1 MKIQNIL
8 AREIFDSRGNPT
20 VECDITI
27 ENVPYSTLTIPFR
40 GMVPSGASTG
50 KFEALELRDGDKTR
64 MSGKGVLTAVSN
76 INNKI
81 KPEILSVDF
90 NDYKHFDNFLI
101 GLDGTDNKSKFGA
114 NAILSLS
121 LAFYK
126 AWSYLNYGSVFLSQ
140 GSDNLIIP
148 VPMLNVINGGQ
159 HADNDVDFQ
168 EFMILPIGFS
178 SLKEAL
184 SATHGV
190 ISNIKKDLKSKSLN
204 TNLGDEGGFAPNL
217 KSHLDVLD
225 LICESIEKAGY
236 KLNDHFK
243 ISLDSASSE
252 FYSDNI
258 YNFEGNKYSTDEM
271 INVYENICNKYPI
284 FSIEDALNE
293 EDYDG
298 WTEITKKLGSKIR
311 LVGDDLFVTNINK
324 LKTGIDKKQANSIL
338 IKLNQIGTVT
348 ETLKA
353 IDLASSNN
361 FASIMSHRSGETEDS
376 FISDLAV
383 ASSCPLIKTGSLARS
398 DRVAKYNQLLRISEN
413 DKIKGYAGD
422 LSEVFKN

>member
-1 MKIQNIL
+1 MKIQNII

-20 VECDITI
+20 VECELII
-27 ENVPYSTLTIPFR
+27 ENIPYPFR

-50 KFEALELRDGDKTR
+50 KFEALELRDGDKSR
-64 MSGKGVLTAVSN
+64 MGGKGVLTAVSN
-76 INNKI
+76 VNNEI
-81 KPEILSVDF
+81 KPQILSKEF
-90 NDYKHFDNFLI
+90 SDYKEFDNFLI
-101 GLDGTDNKSKFGA
+101 DLDGTENKSKFGA
-114 NAILSLS
+114 NAILSIS

-126 AWSYLNYGSVFLSQ
+126 AWSYLNGGATFLSQ
-140 GSDNLIIP
+140 GVDNLIIP

-168 EFMILPIGFS
+168 EFMILPIGFK

-184 SATHGV
+184 SATHAV
-190 ISNIKKDLKSKSLN
+190 ISNIKIDLKSNSLN

-225 LICESIEKAGY
+225 LICNSIEKAGY

-243 ISLDSASSE
+243 ISLDAASSE
-252 FYSDNI
+252 FFSKGK
-258 YNFEGNKYSTDEM
+258 YNFEGNSYDTDEM
-271 INVYENICNKYPI
+271 INVYKNICDNYPI

-293 EDYDG
+293 EDYEG
-298 WTEITKKLGSKIR
+298 WTEITKQLGSKIL
-311 LVGDDLFVTNINK
+311 LVGDDLFVTNIKK
-324 LKTGIDKKQANSIL
+324 LETGIEKKQANSIL

-376 FISDLAV
+376 FIADLAV

-413 DKIKGYAGD
+413 DNIKGYAGE

>member
-1 MKIQNIL
+1 MKIKNIT

-20 VECDITI
+20 VECEMIF
-27 ENVPYSTLTIPFR
+27 ENIPYPFR

-50 KFEALELRDGDKTR
+50 KFEALELRDSDPNR
-64 MSGKGVLTAVSN
+64 MSGKGVLKAVSN
-76 INNKI
+76 VNELIKSKI
-81 KPEILSVDF
+81 LDKSFIDF
-90 NDYKHFDNFLI
+90 REFDQFLI
-101 GLDGTDNKSKFGA
+101 DLDGTENKSKYGA

-121 LAFYK
+121 LAYYK
-126 AWSYLNYGSVFLSQ
+126 AWSYVNFGAIFLSQ
-140 GSDNLIIP
+140 GVDNLIIP

-168 EFMILPIGFS
+168 EFMILPIGFK
-178 SLKEAL
+178 SLTEAL
-184 SATHGV
+184 SSTHSV
-190 ISNIKKDLKSKSLN
+190 ITNIKKELKSRSLN

-225 LICESIEKAGY
+225 LICNSISKAGF

-243 ISLDSASSE
+243 ISLDAASSE
-252 FYSDNI
+252 FYSDGK
-258 YNFEGNKYSTDEM
+258 YNFEGNSYSTEEM
-271 INVYENICNKYPI
+271 ISVYENICKKYPI

-293 EDYDG
+293 EDYAG
-298 WTEITKKLGSKIR
+298 WVKITNKLGSKIR
-311 LVGDDLFVTNINK
+311 LVGDDLFVTNIQK
-324 LKTGIDKKQANSIL
+324 LQTGIDEKQANSIL

-348 ETLKA
+348 ETLEA
-353 IDLASSNN
+353 INLATENS

-383 ASSCPLIKTGSLARS
+383 ASRCPLIKTGSLARS

-413 DKIKGYAGD
+413 DKIKGYAGE
-422 LSEVFKN
+422 LSEVFKS

>member
-1 MKIQNIL
+1 MKIQDIK

-20 VECDITI
+20 VECEMMVDG
-27 ENVPYSTLTIPFR
+27 VGYPFR
-40 GMVPSGASTG
+40 GLVPSGASTG
-50 KFEALELRDGDKTR
+50 KFEAIELRDGDKNR
-64 MSGKGVLTAVSN
+64 MSGKGVLNAVSN
-76 INNKI
+76 VN
-81 KPEILSVDF
+81 EILKPQLISREF
-90 NDYKHFDNFLI
+90 SNYEEFDNFMI
-101 GLDGTDNKSKFGA
+101 SLDGTSNKSKFGA

-126 AWSYLNYGSVFLSQ
+126 SWSYVNFGSVFLSQ
-140 GSDNLIIP
+140 GNSNLSIP

-168 EFMILPIGFS
+168 EFMILPIGFP

-184 SATHGV
+184 SATHSV
-190 ISNIKKDLKSKSLN
+190 ISNIKKDLKSQSLN

-225 LICESIEKAGY
+225 CICESIIKAGY
-236 KLNDHFK
+236 ELNNHFK
-243 ISLDSASSE
+243 ISLDAASSE
-252 FYSDNI
+252 FFSNGK
-258 YNFEGNKYSTDEM
+258 YNFEGNTYTTDEM
-271 INVYENICNKYPI
+271 IGVYENICNKYPI

-293 EDYDG
+293 EDYEG
-298 WTEITKKLGSKIR
+298 WTKITEKLGHKIK
-311 LVGDDLFVTNINK
+311 LVGDDLFVTNLDK
-324 LKTGIDKKQANSIL
+324 LKTGIEKKQANSIL

-348 ETLKA
+348 ETLQA
-353 IDLASSNN
+353 ISLASSNQ

-376 FISDLAV
+376 FIADLAV

-413 DKIKGYAGD
+413 PNIKGYAGE
-422 LSEVFKN
+422 LSEVFKS

>member
-1 MKIQNIL
+1 MKLKNIT

-20 VECDITI
+20 VECELIF
-27 ENVPYSTLTIPFR
+27 ENIPFPFR

-50 KFEALELRDGDKTR
+50 KFEALELRDLDSNR
-64 MSGKGVLTAVSN
+64 MSGKGVLKAVTN
-76 INNKI
+76 VNELI
-81 KPEILSVDF
+81 KPLILEKSF
-90 NDYKHFDNFLI
+90 NDFKEFDKFLI
-101 GLDGTDNKSKFGA
+101 DLDGTENKSKYGA

-121 LAFYK
+121 LAYYK
-126 AWSYLNYGSVFLSQ
+126 AWSFSNFGAIFLSQ
-140 GSDNLIIP
+140 GNENLIIP

-168 EFMILPIGFS
+168 EFMILPIGFN
-178 SLKEAL
+178 SLTEAL
-184 SATHGV
+184 SSTHSV
-190 ISNIKKDLKSKSLN
+190 ITNIKKELKSRSLN

-225 LICESIEKAGY
+225 LICNSILKAGY

-243 ISLDSASSE
+243 ISLDAASSE
-252 FYSDNI
+252 FYSNGK
-258 YNFEGNKYSTDEM
+258 YNFEGNSYSTEEM
-271 INVYENICNKYPI
+271 ISVYENICDKYPI

-293 EDYDG
+293 EDYEG
-298 WTEITKKLGSKIR
+298 WVKITSKLGSKIR
-311 LVGDDLFVTNINK
+311 LVGDDLFVTNIQK
-324 LKTGIDKKQANSIL
+324 LKTGIDEKQANSIL

-348 ETLKA
+348 ETLEA
-353 IDLASSNN
+353 IKLATENN

-383 ASSCPLIKTGSLARS
+383 ASHCPLIKTGSLARS

-413 DKIKGYAGD
+413 DKIQGYAGE
-422 LSEVFKN
+422 LSEIFKS

>member
-1 MKIQNIL
+1 MKIQEIK

-20 VECDITI
+20 VECEMII
-27 ENVPYSTLTIPFR
+27 EGIGYPFR
-40 GMVPSGASTG
+40 GLVPSGASTG
-50 KFEALELRDGDKTR
+50 KFEALELRDGDKNR
-64 MSGKGVLTAVSN
+64 MSGKGVLKAVSN
-76 INNKI
+76 VN
-81 KPEILSVDF
+81 EILKPQLISREF
-90 NDYKHFDNFLI
+90 LSYEEFDNFMI
-101 GLDGTDNKSKFGA
+101 SLDGTPNKSKFGA

-126 AWSYLNYGSVFLSQ
+126 AWSYANYGAVFLSQ
-140 GSDNLIIP
+140 GDSNLSIP

-184 SATHGV
+184 SATHSV
-190 ISNIKKDLKSKSLN
+190 ITNIKKDLKSQSLN

-225 LICESIEKAGY
+225 CICESITKAGY
-236 KLNDHFK
+236 ELNKHFK
-243 ISLDSASSE
+243 ISLDAASSE
-252 FYSDNI
+252 FFSDDK
-258 YNFEGNKYSTDEM
+258 YNFEGNIYSTDDM
-271 INVYENICNKYPI
+271 IGVYENICNKYPI

-298 WTEITKKLGSKIR
+298 WTKITEKLGDKIK
-311 LVGDDLFVTNINK
+311 LVGDDLFVTNLEK
-324 LKTGIDKKQANSIL
+324 LQTGIEKKQANSIL
-338 IKLNQIGTVT
+338 IKLNQIGSVT
-348 ETLKA
+348 ETLQA
-353 IDLASSNN
+353 ISLASSNQ

-398 DRVAKYNQLLRISEN
+398 DRVAKYNQLLRIAEN
-413 DKIKGYAGD
+413 PKIKGYAGE
-422 LSEVFKN
+422 LSEIFKS

>member
-1 MKIQNIL
+1 MKIQDIK

-20 VECDITI
+20 VECEMMVDG
-27 ENVPYSTLTIPFR
+27 VGYPFR
-40 GMVPSGASTG
+40 GLVPSGASTG
-50 KFEALELRDGDKTR
+50 KFEAIELRDGDKNR
-64 MSGKGVLTAVSN
+64 MSGKGVLNAVSN
-76 INNKI
+76 VN
-81 KPEILSVDF
+81 EILKPQLISREF
-90 NDYKHFDNFLI
+90 SNYEEFDNFMI
-101 GLDGTDNKSKFGA
+101 SLDGTSNKSKFGA

-126 AWSYLNYGSVFLSQ
+126 SWSYVNFGSVFLSQ
-140 GSDNLIIP
+140 GNSNLSIP

-184 SATHGV
+184 SATHSV
-190 ISNIKKDLKSKSLN
+190 ISNIKKDLKSQSLN

-225 LICESIEKAGY
+225 CICESIIKAGY
-236 KLNDHFK
+236 ELNNHFK
-243 ISLDSASSE
+243 ISLDAASSE
-252 FYSDNI
+252 FFSNGK
-258 YNFEGNKYSTDEM
+258 YNFEGNTYTTDEM
-271 INVYENICNKYPI
+271 IGVYENICNKYPI

-293 EDYDG
+293 EDYEG
-298 WTEITKKLGSKIR
+298 WTKITEKLGHKIK
-311 LVGDDLFVTNINK
+311 LVGDDLFVTNLEK
-324 LKTGIDKKQANSIL
+324 LKTGIEKKQANSIL

-348 ETLKA
+348 ETLQA
-353 IDLASSNN
+353 ISLASSNQ

-376 FISDLAV
+376 FIADLAV

-398 DRVAKYNQLLRISEN
+398 DRVAKYNQLLRIAEN
-413 DKIKGYAGD
+413 PNIKGYAGE
-422 LSEVFKN
+422 LSEVFKS

>member
-1 MKIQNIL
+1 MKIQNIT

-20 VECDITI
+20 IECEMIF
-27 ENVPYSTLTIPFR
+27 ENIPYPFR

-50 KFEALELRDGDKTR
+50 KFEALELRDGDESR
-64 MSGKGVLTAVSN
+64 MSGKGVLKAVSN
-76 INNKI
+76 VNDQI
-81 KPEILSVDF
+81 KPKIISENFSS
-90 NDYKHFDNFLI
+90 YKDFDNFLI
-101 GLDGTDNKSKFGA
+101 ELDGTSNKAKFGA

-121 LAFYK
+121 LAYYK
-126 AWSYLNYGSVFLSQ
+126 AWSYTNHSAIFLSQ

-178 SLKEAL
+178 SLSEAL
-184 SATHGV
+184 AATHGV
-190 ISNIKKDLKSKSLN
+190 ISNIKKDLKNKSLN

-225 LICESIEKAGY
+225 LICKSIEKAGY

-243 ISLDSASSE
+243 ISLDAASSE
-252 FYSDNI
+252 FYSNNV
-258 YNFEGNKYSTDEM
+258 YNFEGHQYTTDEM
-271 INVYENICNKYPI
+271 ISVYENICNNYPI
-284 FSIEDALNE
+284 YSIEDALNE

-298 WTEITKKLGSKIR
+298 WTNITKKLGSQIR
-311 LVGDDLFVTNINK
+311 LVGDDLFVTNIDK
-324 LKTGIDKKQANSIL
+324 LKTGIEKKQANSIL

-348 ETLKA
+348 ETLNA
-353 IDLASSNN
+353 IELASSNK

-422 LSEVFKN
+422 LSEVFKS

>member
-1 MKIQNIL
+1 MKITRIH

-20 VECDITI
+20 VECEMMI
-27 ENVPYSTLTIPFR
+27 EGISYPFR

-50 KFEALELRDGDKTR
+50 KLEALELRDGDKTR
-64 MSGKGVLTAVSN
+64 MGGKGVLKAVSN
-76 INNKI
+76 VNELI
-81 KPEILSVDF
+81 KPHILNKSF
-90 NDYKHFDNFLI
+90 SDYSDFDNNLI
-101 GLDGTDNKSKFGA
+101 SLDGTENKSKFGA

-121 LAFYK
+121 LAYYK
-126 AWSYLNYGSVFLSQ
+126 AWSYKNFGAVFLSQ
-140 GSDNLIIP
+140 GIDNLNIP

-168 EFMILPIGFS
+168 EFMILPIGFN
-178 SLKEAL
+178 SLTEAL
-184 SATHGV
+184 SATHAV
-190 ISNIKKDLKSKSLN
+190 ISNIKKELKSRNLN

-225 LICESIEKAGY
+225 LICNSIVTAGY

-243 ISLDSASSE
+243 ISLDAASSE
-252 FYSDNI
+252 FYSNGK
-258 YNFEGNKYSTDEM
+258 YEFEGNSYSTNEM
-271 INVYENICNKYPI
+271 IDVYENICKNYPI

-298 WTEITKKLGSKIR
+298 WVAITSKLGNKIK
-311 LVGDDLFVTNINK
+311 LVGDDLFVTNIKK
-324 LKTGIDKKQANSIL
+324 LQTGIDQKQANSIL

-348 ETLKA
+348 ETLHA
-353 IDLASSNN
+353 IKLATDNN

-383 ASSCPLIKTGSLARS
+383 ASACPLIKTGSLARS

-413 DKIKGYAGD
+413 DSIKGYAGS
-422 LSEVFKN
+422 LNEIFKS

>member
-1 MKIQNIL
+1 MKITKIH

-20 VECDITI
+20 VECEMMFEGIT
-27 ENVPYSTLTIPFR
+27 YPFR

-50 KFEALELRDGDKTR
+50 KFEALELRDGDKAR
-64 MSGKGVLTAVSN
+64 MSGKGVLKAVSN
-76 INNKI
+76 VNEQI
-81 KPEILSVDF
+81 KPNILNKSFSNYSD
-90 NDYKHFDNFLI
+90 FDNYLI
-101 GLDGTDNKSKFGA
+101 SLDGTENKSKYGA
-114 NAILSLS
+114 NSILSLS
-121 LAFYK
+121 LAYYK
-126 AWSYLNYGSVFLSQ
+126 AWSYKSYGAVFLSQ
-140 GSDNLIIP
+140 GTDRLTIP

-168 EFMILPIGFS
+168 EFMILPIGFN
-178 SLKEAL
+178 SLTEAL

-190 ISNIKKDLKSKSLN
+190 ISNIKKELKSRNLN

-225 LICESIEKAGY
+225 LICNSIVSAGY

-243 ISLDSASSE
+243 ISLDAASSE
-252 FYSDNI
+252 FYSNGK
-258 YNFEGNKYSTDEM
+258 YNFEGNSYNTNEM
-271 INVYENICNKYPI
+271 INVYENICKKYPI

-298 WTEITKKLGSKIR
+298 WTAITSKLGNKIK
-311 LVGDDLFVTNINK
+311 LVGDDLFVTNIKK
-324 LKTGIDKKQANSIL
+324 LQTGIEQKQANSIL

-348 ETLKA
+348 ETLHA
-353 IDLASSNN
+353 IKLATDNN

-383 ASSCPLIKTGSLARS
+383 ASACPLIKTGSLARS

-413 DKIKGYAGD
+413 DSIIGYAGS
-422 LSEVFKN
+422 LNEIFKSK

>member
-1 MKIQNIL
+1 MKLKNIT

-20 VECDITI
+20 VECELIF
-27 ENVPYSTLTIPFR
+27 ENIPFPFR

-50 KFEALELRDGDKTR
+50 KFEALELRDLDSNR
-64 MSGKGVLTAVSN
+64 MSGKGVLKAVSN
-76 INNKI
+76 VNELI
-81 KPEILSVDF
+81 KPIILEKSFNGFKDF
-90 NDYKHFDNFLI
+90 DKFLI
-101 GLDGTDNKSKFGA
+101 DLDGTENKSKFGA

-121 LAFYK
+121 LAYYK
-126 AWSYLNYGSVFLSQ
+126 AWSYSNFGAIFLSQ
-140 GSDNLIIP
+140 GTENLIIP

-168 EFMILPIGFS
+168 EFMILPIGFN
-178 SLKEAL
+178 SLTEAL
-184 SATHGV
+184 SSTHSV
-190 ISNIKKDLKSKSLN
+190 ITNIKKELKSRSLN

-225 LICESIEKAGY
+225 LICDSISKAGY

-243 ISLDSASSE
+243 ISLDAASSE
-252 FYSDNI
+252 FYSNGK
-258 YNFEGNKYSTDEM
+258 YNFEGNSYSTDEM
-271 INVYENICNKYPI
+271 ISVYENICDKYPI

-293 EDYDG
+293 EDYEG
-298 WTEITKKLGSKIR
+298 WVKITSKLGPKIR
-311 LVGDDLFVTNINK
+311 LVGDDLFVTNIQK
-324 LKTGIDKKQANSIL
+324 LKTGIDEKQANSIL

-348 ETLKA
+348 ETLEA
-353 IDLASSNN
+353 IKLATENN

-383 ASSCPLIKTGSLARS
+383 ASRCPLIKTGSLARS

-413 DKIKGYAGD
+413 DKIQGYAGE
-422 LSEVFKN
+422 LSEVFKS

>member
-1 MKIQNIL
+1 MKITRIH

-20 VECDITI
+20 VECEMMI
-27 ENVPYSTLTIPFR
+27 EGISYPFR

-64 MSGKGVLTAVSN
+64 MGGKGVLKAVSN
-76 INNKI
+76 VNELI
-81 KPEILSVDF
+81 KPHILNKSF
-90 NDYKHFDNFLI
+90 SDYSDFDNNLI
-101 GLDGTDNKSKFGA
+101 SLDGTENKSKFGA

-121 LAFYK
+121 LAYYK
-126 AWSYLNYGSVFLSQ
+126 AWSYKNFGAVFLSQ
-140 GSDNLIIP
+140 GIDNLNIP

-168 EFMILPIGFS
+168 EFMILPIGFN
-178 SLKEAL
+178 SLTEAL
-184 SATHGV
+184 SATHAV
-190 ISNIKKDLKSKSLN
+190 ISNIKKELKSRNLN

-225 LICESIEKAGY
+225 LICNSIVTAGY

-243 ISLDSASSE
+243 ISLDAASSE
-252 FYSDNI
+252 FYSNGK
-258 YNFEGNKYSTDEM
+258 YEFEGNSYSTNEM
-271 INVYENICNKYPI
+271 IDVYENICKNYPI

-298 WTEITKKLGSKIR
+298 WVAITSKLGNKIK
-311 LVGDDLFVTNINK
+311 LVGDDLFVTNIKK
-324 LKTGIDKKQANSIL
+324 LQTGIDKKQANSIL

-348 ETLKA
+348 ETLHA
-353 IDLASSNN
+353 IKLATDNN

-383 ASSCPLIKTGSLARS
+383 ASACPLIKTGSLARS

-413 DKIKGYAGD
+413 DSIKGYAGS
-422 LSEVFKN
+422 LNEIFKS

>member
-1 MKIQNIL
+1 MKITRIH

-20 VECDITI
+20 VECEMMFEGIS
-27 ENVPYSTLTIPFR
+27 YSFR

-50 KFEALELRDGDKTR
+50 KFEALELRDGDKNR
-64 MSGKGVLTAVSN
+64 MSGKGVLKAVSN
-76 INNKI
+76 VNELI
-81 KPEILSVDF
+81 KPSILNKSF
-90 NDYKHFDNFLI
+90 SDYSDFDNHLI
-101 GLDGTDNKSKFGA
+101 SLDGTENKSKFGA

-121 LAFYK
+121 LAYYK
-126 AWSYLNYGSVFLSQ
+126 AWSYKNFGAVFLSQ
-140 GSDNLIIP
+140 GIDNLNIP

-168 EFMILPIGFS
+168 EFMILPIGFN
-178 SLKEAL
+178 SLTEAL
-184 SATHGV
+184 SATHAV
-190 ISNIKKDLKSKSLN
+190 ISNIKKELKSRNLN

-225 LICESIEKAGY
+225 LICNSIITAGY

-243 ISLDSASSE
+243 ISLDAASSE
-252 FYSDNI
+252 FYSNGK
-258 YNFEGNKYSTDEM
+258 YEFEGNSYSTDEM
-271 INVYENICNKYPI
+271 IDVYENICKNYPI

-298 WTEITKKLGSKIR
+298 WVAITSKLGNKIK
-311 LVGDDLFVTNINK
+311 LVGDDLFVTNIKK
-324 LKTGIDKKQANSIL
+324 LQTGIEQKQANSIL

-348 ETLKA
+348 ETLQA
-353 IDLASSNN
+353 IKLATDNN

-383 ASSCPLIKTGSLARS
+383 ASACPLIKTGSLARS

-413 DKIKGYAGD
+413 DSIKGYAGS
-422 LSEVFKN
+422 LNEIFKS

>member
-1 MKIQNIL
+1 MKLKNIT

-20 VECDITI
+20 VECELIF
-27 ENVPYSTLTIPFR
+27 ENIPYPFR

-50 KFEALELRDGDKTR
+50 KFEALELRDLDSNR
-64 MSGKGVLTAVSN
+64 MSGKGVLKAVSN
-76 INNKI
+76 VNELI
-81 KPEILSVDF
+81 KPIILEKSF
-90 NDYKHFDNFLI
+90 NDFRDFDKFLI
-101 GLDGTDNKSKFGA
+101 ELDGTENKSKYGA

-121 LAFYK
+121 LAYYK
-126 AWSYLNYGSVFLSQ
+126 AWSYSNFGAIFLSQ
-140 GSDNLIIP
+140 GNENLIIP

-168 EFMILPIGFS
+168 EFMILPIGFN
-178 SLKEAL
+178 SLTEAL
-184 SATHGV
+184 SSTHSV
-190 ISNIKKDLKSKSLN
+190 ITNIKKELKSRSLN

-225 LICESIEKAGY
+225 LICDSILKAGY

-243 ISLDSASSE
+243 ISLDAASSE
-252 FYSDNI
+252 FYSNGK
-258 YNFEGNKYSTDEM
+258 YNFEGNSYSTEEM
-271 INVYENICNKYPI
+271 ISVYENICDKYPI

-293 EDYDG
+293 EDYEG
-298 WTEITKKLGSKIR
+298 WVKITSKLGSKIR
-311 LVGDDLFVTNINK
+311 LVGDDLFVTNIQK
-324 LKTGIDKKQANSIL
+324 LKTGIDEKQANSIL

-348 ETLKA
+348 ETLEA
-353 IDLASSNN
+353 IKLATENN

-383 ASSCPLIKTGSLARS
+383 ASRCPLIKTGSLARS

-413 DKIKGYAGD
+413 DKIQGYAGE
-422 LSEVFKN
+422 LSEVFKS

>member
-1 MKIQNIL
+1 MKLKNIT

-20 VECDITI
+20 VECELIF
-27 ENVPYSTLTIPFR
+27 ENIPFPFR

-50 KFEALELRDGDKTR
+50 KFEALELRDLDSNR
-64 MSGKGVLTAVSN
+64 MSGKGVLKAVSN
-76 INNKI
+76 VNELI
-81 KPEILSVDF
+81 KPLILEKSFIGFKDF
-90 NDYKHFDNFLI
+90 DQFLI
-101 GLDGTDNKSKFGA
+101 DLDGTENKSKFGA

-121 LAFYK
+121 LAYYK
-126 AWSYLNYGSVFLSQ
+126 AWSYSNFGAIFLSQ
-140 GSDNLIIP
+140 GTENLIIP

-159 HADNDVDFQ
+159 HADNEVDFQ
-168 EFMILPIGFS
+168 EFMILPIGFK
-178 SLKEAL
+178 SLTEAL
-184 SATHGV
+184 SSTHSV
-190 ISNIKKDLKSKSLN
+190 ITNIKKELKSRSLN

-225 LICESIEKAGY
+225 LICDSISKAGY

-243 ISLDSASSE
+243 ISLDAASSE
-252 FYSDNI
+252 FYSNGK
-258 YNFEGNKYSTDEM
+258 YNFEGNSYSTEEM
-271 INVYENICNKYPI
+271 ISVYENICDKYPI

-293 EDYDG
+293 EDYEG
-298 WTEITKKLGSKIR
+298 WVNITSKLGSKIR
-311 LVGDDLFVTNINK
+311 LVGDDLFVTNIQK
-324 LKTGIDKKQANSIL
+324 LKTGIDEKQANSIL

-348 ETLKA
+348 ETLEA
-353 IDLASSNN
+353 IKLATENN

-383 ASSCPLIKTGSLARS
+383 ASRCPLIKTGSLARS

-413 DKIKGYAGD
+413 DKIQGYAGE

>member
-1 MKIQNIL
+1 
-8 AREIFDSRGNPT
+8 
-20 VECDITI
+20 
-27 ENVPYSTLTIPFR
+27 
-40 GMVPSGASTG
+40 MVPSGASTG

-64 MSGKGVLTAVSN
+64 MGGKGVLKAVSN
-76 INNKI
+76 VNELI
-81 KPEILSVDF
+81 KPHILNKSF
-90 NDYKHFDNFLI
+90 SDYSDFDNNLI
-101 GLDGTDNKSKFGA
+101 SLDGTENKSKFGA

-121 LAFYK
+121 LAYYK
-126 AWSYLNYGSVFLSQ
+126 AWSYKNFGAVFLSQ
-140 GSDNLIIP
+140 GIDNLNIP

-168 EFMILPIGFS
+168 EFMILPIGFN
-178 SLKEAL
+178 SLTEAL
-184 SATHGV
+184 SATHAV
-190 ISNIKKDLKSKSLN
+190 ISNIKKELKSRNLN

-225 LICESIEKAGY
+225 LICNSIVTAGY

-243 ISLDSASSE
+243 ISLDAASSE
-252 FYSDNI
+252 FYSNGK
-258 YNFEGNKYSTDEM
+258 YEFEGNSYSTNEM
-271 INVYENICNKYPI
+271 IDVYENICKNYPI

-298 WTEITKKLGSKIR
+298 WVAITSKLGNKIK
-311 LVGDDLFVTNINK
+311 LVGDDLFVTNIKK
-324 LKTGIDKKQANSIL
+324 LQTGIDQKQANSIL

-348 ETLKA
+348 ETLHA
-353 IDLASSNN
+353 IKLATDNN

-383 ASSCPLIKTGSLARS
+383 ASACPLIKTGSLARS

-413 DKIKGYAGD
+413 DSIKGYAGS
-422 LSEVFKN
+422 LNEIFKS